1 MKHVFFFLH
10 IMQHKFCIRD
20 IPQIISPVLHGFRS
34 SEGELD
40 HPLIEINNI
49 KCVRFLESFT
59 HQIYI
64 MLVKRIE
71 GTMNFFLLDIGV
83 CDKQEEDEILWVE
96 G

>member
-1 MKHVFFFLH
+1 M
-10 IMQHKFCIRD
+10 
-20 IPQIISPVLHGFRS
+20 
-34 SEGELD
+34 
-40 HPLIEINNI
+40 EINNI
-49 KCVRFLESFT
+49 KCARFLESFT

-71 GTMNFFLLDIGV
+71 GMMNFFLLDIGV